1 MGALN
6 GSIAYTKYYVEG
18 ELPADYRERFVE
30 RVQQLVFVPLRADEE
45 EEERTGWC
53 SIEHPFDLD
62 LDEYKIYYNEYINL
76 GLRTDKWRLPG
87 PLVKAHMTE
96 AERKY
101 LEENKK
107 TKLSKS
113 EKEDLKLIV
122 EGHLKEKLFPAM
134 KVIDLS
140 WNINKGELR
149 VWTQSPKVC
158 EHFEAIF
165 EETFGMR
172 LVLEAAYT
180 SATECELD
188 DVMMLRLESI
198 EPSALHSEDA
208 A

>member
-1 MGALN
+1 MGVLS

-18 ELPADYRERFVE
+18 ALPADFRDHFVE
-30 RVQQLVFVPLRADEE
+30 RARHFVFVPLRADEE

-53 SIEHPFDLD
+53 SVEHPFDLE
-62 LDEYKIYYNEYINL
+62 LDEYKLYFNEYLNL
-76 GLRTDKWRLPG
+76 GMRTDKWRLPG
-87 PLVKAHMTE
+87 PVVKAHMTE

-107 TKLSKS
+107 AKLSKA

-122 EGHLKEKLFPAM
+122 EGRLKEKLLPAM
-134 KVIDLS
+134 RVVDMS
-140 WNINKGELR
+140 WNLNRGELR
-149 VWTQSPKVC
+149 FWTQSAKVC
-158 EHFEAIF
+158 EHFEALF

-180 SATECELD
+180 AALERELD
-188 DVMMLRLESI
+188 EGLKGRLESI
-198 EPSALHSEDA
+198 EPSVFHGDEA